1 MRARSPAAE
10 ATVSPDTPHATEAH
24 QKVLSGLK
32 DLVGAARATITTTG
46 GGGGGG
52 SSGDGGRAGAG
63 AGTGSEAKYWKLL
76 ALNYT
81 LAEEQL
87 ALFKEHA
94 AEQDRTSAKYI
105 EQLRCG
111 GILCGIYCVRGSTY
125 NSTSAIF
132 PVHLSFFA
140 YGFAARSEPSV
151 DQSLVEVE
159 QVSLFSR
166 VSLNVLLR
174 FLGESV
180 LVLTACLTAQQVL
193 RVVLSCV
200 AFSLGGLHHP
210 PPHIRQI
217 CSSARGR
224 GHGETCPRGTCFL
237 RAQERE
243 HKGPGPFDWSSDST
257 EAYVSMMDRLILL
270 VDEDMDALDHEKITA
285 VKKSRNLKD
294 IFLEKRGGVHGY
306 KVLALLRVR
315 DVGANDSLV
324 SSYKYSS

>member
-1 MRARSPAAE
+1 
-10 ATVSPDTPHATEAH
+10 
-24 QKVLSGLK
+24 
-32 DLVGAARATITTTG
+32 
-46 GGGGGG
+46 
-52 SSGDGGRAGAG
+52 
-63 AGTGSEAKYWKLL
+63 GSEAKYWKLL

-105 EQLRCG
+105 EQL
-111 GILCGIYCVRGSTY
+111 
-125 NSTSAIF
+125 
-132 PVHLSFFA
+132 
-140 YGFAARSEPSV
+140 
-151 DQSLVEVE
+151 
-159 QVSLFSR
+159 
-166 VSLNVLLR
+166 
-174 FLGESV
+174 
-180 LVLTACLTAQQVL
+180 
-193 RVVLSCV
+193 
-200 AFSLGGLHHP
+200 
-210 PPHIRQI
+210 RQI

-306 KVLALLRVR
+306 KVLALLR
-315 DVGANDSLV
+315 
-324 SSYKYSS
+324 